1 MTGEG
6 LPLTPLRAAARIANP
21 WAPAPLSSFSDDD
34 LVIAAGT
41 LRRHK
46 VSLMAL
52 RHIHGNA
59 VLNTPLAAYIQRDR
73 DRYRE
78 ERGEYERIRRRF
90 AADGIDS
97 MLFKSAGLFPSFHYL
112 SSNLDVI
119 VPDGRAEAARGHL
132 VEAGYVELLNVEE
145 PRKRL
150 FRRFPGDERRF
161 AFHLHEVV
169 GWGVPFLDNAAL
181 WGNARHPDDDPDILI
196 PAPREALLITTA
208 HWFYEDKELSLGNLL
223 MTANA
228 LREYDGP
235 LSDAAALAAAAGWEE
250 GFWGAC
256 DMFDRAWSH
265 VYGAPFLSALRRET
279 VSAALGRFPTVRDA
293 LLPHVH
299 YGSRTPARI
308 PFMRNKLV
316 YYRKVLTDPSRRLGR
331 RLRDAGETFLWALR
345 WKLHIR
351 SQRPL
356 LATLSGS
363 DGSGK
368 TLQADRLREVF
379 DTCDVRNAGVWARGG
394 SSRFMSFFI
403 RLGKALRRPAG
414 DASAA
419 DGGAVGEAQ
428 RFEERRR
435 SLGGNRLTRA
445 VFAFLYTLDL
455 TWPYVI
461 KTRLLMALGNVVICD
476 RYVYDALVDY
486 TLYTGDD
493 IGALPAPLRWLERT
507 APRPGVP
514 VLLDVDPAEALRRKP
529 EEGGVTHLEAARETF
544 AVLAGRHRLELI
556 PAGPGPDAVSEQL
569 ARSAL
574 DAFYENYGTVLNG
587 LLWSNPGQLNPRPGV
602 R

>member
-1 MTGEG
+1 VTREG
-6 LPLTPLRAAARIANP
+6 LPLTPLRAAARIAHP
-21 WAPAPLSSFSDDD
+21 WAPAPLSSLSDED

-41 LRRHK
+41 LRRQK

-59 VLNTPLAAYIQRDR
+59 VLDTPLAAYIDRDR
-73 DRYRE
+73 GRYRE
-78 ERGEYERIRRRF
+78 ERGEYEALRRRF
-90 AADGIDS
+90 AADGIES

-119 VPDGRAEAARGHL
+119 VPDGRSEAARRHL
-132 VEAGYVELLNVEE
+132 VDAGYVELLNVEE

-169 GWGVPFLDNAAL
+169 GWGVPFLDNTAL
-181 WGNARHPDDDPDILI
+181 WGNARHPEDDPDILI

-228 LREYDGP
+228 LRDFGGP
-235 LSDAAALAAAAGWEE
+235 LAEAAGLAAAHGWEE

-256 DMFDRAWSH
+256 DVFDRAWHS
-265 VYGAPFLSALRRET
+265 VYDEPFLTAERREVVSAGLRRFS
-279 VSAALGRFPTVRDA
+279 VVRDA
-293 LLPHVH
+293 VLPHVR
-299 YGSRTPARI
+299 YESRTPARI

-316 YYRKVLTDPSRRLGR
+316 YYRKVLTDPSRKLRR
-331 RLRDAGETFLWALR
+331 RLRDLGETFLWAVR

-351 SQRPL
+351 SQRPVL
-356 LATLSGS
+356 VTLSGC

-368 TLQADRLREVF
+368 TLQAEALRAAF
-379 DTCDVRNAGVWARGG
+379 DTCDIRNAGVWARGG

-403 RLGKALRRPAG
+403 RMGKALRRSG
-414 DASAA
+414 GHEHAA
-419 DGGAVGEAQ
+419 DGEAE

-435 SLGGNRLTRA
+435 SLGGNRTVRA
-445 VFAFLYTLDL
+445 IFAFLYALDL

-461 KTRLLMALGNVVICD
+461 KTRLLMAMGNVVICD
-476 RYVYDALVDY
+476 RYVCDALVDY
-486 TLYTGDD
+486 TLYTGDA
-493 IGALPAPLRWLERT
+493 IEALPAPLRWLERT
-507 APRPGVP
+507 ALRPRVR
-514 VLLDVDPAEALRRKP
+514 VLLDVDPGEALRRKP
-529 EEGGVTHLEAARETF
+529 EEGGVAHLEQAREAF
-544 AVLAGRHRLELI
+544 AALAERHALEVV
-556 PAGPGPDAVSEQL
+556 PPGPGPGEVSAQL
-569 ARSAL
+569 TRAAL
-574 DAFYENYGTVLNG
+574 DAFYERYGTLVNG